1 MDLFILGNRMT
12 AHCTDCQPY
21 LTDDELDDAQGL
33 EDLIAP
39 DHCIGCEFVE
49 IKAGLAKEDN
59 LLN

>member
-1 MDLFILGNRMT
+1 MT
-12 AHCTDCQPY
+12 AHCTECQPY